1 MGRIRKIKNAETLIK
16 DYPQIIS
23 TLDKKNL
30 ANCLEVEIGSGKGNF
45 LINKAINNPTITY
58 IGVERDSTILL
69 KALRKLDLL
78 ITKPSNLFFIHGDV
92 IDICK
97 WFNRNSVSI
106 FYLNFPDP
114 WPKKRHEKK
123 RLTNNAYLKLYYD
136 LLIKNGTIE
145 FKTDNLGLYEYSL
158 DSLRSFRK
166 LQIQYKTIDMY
177 SDLDRLKNNIQTEYE
192 QKFVHQNIK
201 IKKIE
206 LIKN

>member
-97 WFNRNSVSI
+97 
-106 FYLNFPDP
+106 
-114 WPKKRHEKK
+114 
-123 RLTNNAYLKLYYD
+123 
-136 LLIKNGTIE
+136 
-145 FKTDNLGLYEYSL
+145 
-158 DSLRSFRK
+158 
-166 LQIQYKTIDMY
+166 
-177 SDLDRLKNNIQTEYE
+177 
-192 QKFVHQNIK
+192 
-201 IKKIE
+201 
-206 LIKN
+206 

>member
-1 MGRIRKIKNAETLIK
+1 
-16 DYPQIIS
+16 
-23 TLDKKNL
+23 
-30 ANCLEVEIGSGKGNF
+30 
-45 LINKAINNPTITY
+45 
-58 IGVERDSTILL
+58 
-69 KALRKLDLL
+69 
-78 ITKPSNLFFIHGDV
+78 
-92 IDICK
+92 
-97 WFNRNSVSI
+97 
-106 FYLNFPDP
+106 
-114 WPKKRHEKK
+114 
-123 RLTNNAYLKLYYD
+123 